1 MDQPVPSPA
10 PPTPP
15 APTYSV
21 PAPLSQGDE
30 HTWAAIAHFSIL
42 LNIFTGFVGTLGALV
57 IYLGLRDRSRY
68 VGYQALQALVFQ
80 LIAWIVAGLI
90 AITLWTLGGIL
101 SVVCIGILLFPLAL
115 LFSLLPI
122 AALVYGVIGG
132 LQTYEGRDFQYW
144 LVGEWVRSALV
155 GSTHVQ

>member
-1 MDQPVPSPA
+1 
-10 PPTPP
+10 
-15 APTYSV
+15 
-21 PAPLSQGDE
+21 
-30 HTWAAIAHFSIL
+30 
-42 LNIFTGFVGTLGALV
+42 LGALV

-101 SVVCIGILLFPLAL
+101 SVICIGILVFPLAL
-115 LFSLLPI
+115 LVSLLPG

-132 LQTYEGRDFQYW
+132 LQTYEGRDFKYW
-144 LVGEWVRSALV
+144 LVGDWVRGALI
-155 GSTHVQ
+155 GAAPGG